1 MVVCLT
7 SARFNMKADILRST
21 TTAPVDPQNPD
32 GEWVVDQDPE
42 SGEIIRK
49 WVPNTQD
56 DPETP
61 EDEKAEAG
69 LESFRC
75 EARGIIDGGIRVAGT
90 TERFSDVY
98 ENIDYVKI
106 SFPASV
112 SLSKRDRV
120 TNIRDPKGNIIWKE
134 EEQPNKPPTV
144 FNVMGVTPIVDP
156 FGRHIESQALL
167 ERAET
172 Q

>member
-7 SARFNMKADILRST
+7 SARFNMKADILRQNIT
-21 TTAPVDPQNPD
+21 TPNPPDPE
-32 GEWVVDQDPE
+32 GTWVYKQDE
-42 SGEIIRK
+42 SGEIIRV
-49 WVPNTQD
+49 WQPGSDN
-56 DPETP
+56 PETP
-61 EDEKAEAG
+61 ENEAEG

-90 TERFSDVY
+90 TERWSDVY
-98 ENIDYVKI
+98 ENVDYVKI

-112 SLSKRDRV
+112 KISKRDRI

-134 EEQPNKPPTV
+134 EEQPSAPPTV

-167 ERAET
+167 ERAER

>member
-7 SARFNMKADILRST
+7 SARFNMKADILRQDRT
-21 TTAPVDPQNPD
+21 VPNPPDPE
-32 GEWVVDQDPE
+32 GEWVYKQDPD
-42 SGEIIRK
+42 SGEILRS
-49 WVPNTQD
+49 WQSGSQVDNPNT
-56 DPETP
+56 TT
-61 EDEKAEAG
+61 DEG

-90 TERFSDVY
+90 TERFNAVY
-98 ENIDYVKI
+98 ENIDYVRI

-112 SLSKRDRV
+112 KISKRDRI
-120 TNIRDPKGNIIWKE
+120 TNIRDGKGNVIWKE
-134 EEQPNKPPTV
+134 EEYPTSPPSV

-167 ERAET
+167 ERA
-172 Q
+172 QVQ